1 MTNDPS
7 APDVN
12 KIVRKETCSV
22 SAVRRIAAMLDVDPD
37 EYKEGGVLPLGWH
50 FILLAGDTR
59 RSEVRGDGFPG
70 LGVPIPDLGLPR
82 LLLGSRTVDARE
94 DLIIGSNYDRHS
106 WVDSIVQKEGKA
118 GPMAIVSIAHD
129 LVDPLS
135 ARVVLHEVQT
145 YILLGAAPYT
155 SRETAQLELPENV
168 TTIVP
173 DDILLFQYSALGFNS
188 HKIHIDRAYARDV
201 EGYPD
206 IVVNG
211 GLSSLLL
218 LEHLRNRDARQ
229 AVKIVAKHHLPLF
242 SGKPIHIHTEDVE
255 GGLKLKALDHSG
267 ALSVEIHVE
276 F

>member
-1 MTNDPS
+1 MINDPS
-7 APDVN
+7 APDAN
-12 KIVRKETCSV
+12 EIVRKETCSV
-22 SAVRRIAAMLDVDPD
+22 SAVRRIAAMLDVDTD
-37 EYKEGGVLPLGWH
+37 EYKEGGALPLGWH

-59 RSEVRGDGFPG
+59 RSQVRGDGFPG

-82 LLLGSRTVDARE
+82 LLLGSRTVDVRE

-106 WVDSIVQKEGKA
+106 WVDNIVQKEGKA

-135 ARVVLHEVQT
+135 ARLVLHEVQT
-145 YILLGAAPYT
+145 YILLGTAPYT
-155 SRETAQLELPENV
+155 ARQTPQLELPEKV

-188 HKIHIDRAYARDV
+188 HKIHLDRAYAMDV

-218 LEHLRNRDARQ
+218 LEHLRKRDPRR

-242 SGKPIHIHTEDVE
+242 SGKPIHIRTEDVG
-255 GGLKLKALDHSG
+255 GGLILKALDYSG